1 MIREFKICVICNKC
15 NTNEVL
21 KECRTCGNFYHQQ
34 CFKKKTCTCQ
44 FEIPDYEF
52 MKIINTYLFINQYI
66 NINFYKRT
74 NEQIDFKLP
83 SLDGE
88 KYEISNFLNGKTFSN
103 ELIYECDQSLNY
115 NLME

>member
-1 MIREFKICVICNKC
+1 M
-15 NTNEVL
+15 L
-21 KECRTCGNFYHQQ
+21 Q
-34 CFKKKTCTCQ
+34 KKTCTCQ

-115 NLME
+115 NLMEYGIFELNDKNVKIYNQLKDHTNDGEYNYI